1 MAVTLNN
8 TLSVIIPK
16 LLPMLNN
23 CCNNIT
29 IGKLDQ
35 MRKIILAI
43 IEYRQ
48 RQADLYLRC
57 LTAGI

>member
-1 MAVTLNN
+1 MLNIGYSN
-8 TLSVIIPK
+8 TLTTKIK
-16 LLPMLNN
+16 
-23 CCNNIT
+23 
-29 IGKLDQ
+29 IGFQ
-35 MRKIILAI
+35 MRKFILAI